1 MLFLHELLRAIFLQR
16 LFKKLRQKECYSFFF
31 KKNRYVIPDIT
42 RKSTIFN
49 TSEAFCLR
57 TVNDLE
63 IDLII
68 ERPNQTTLL
77 IEIKSVREVYPEMFK
92 PLQRLHDIFPD
103 ALMLVVSN
111 DPYAKIFGEIKA
123 LPWQQAIEY
132 IFSK

>member
-1 MLFLHELLRAIFLQR
+1 MLFLHELLSAIFLQR

-68 ERPNQTTLL
+68 ERPNQATLL
-77 IEIKSVREVYPEMFK
+77 IEIKSVRE
-92 PLQRLHDIFPD
+92 
-103 ALMLVVSN
+103 N
-111 DPYAKIFGEIKA
+111 DPYAKIFGAIKA